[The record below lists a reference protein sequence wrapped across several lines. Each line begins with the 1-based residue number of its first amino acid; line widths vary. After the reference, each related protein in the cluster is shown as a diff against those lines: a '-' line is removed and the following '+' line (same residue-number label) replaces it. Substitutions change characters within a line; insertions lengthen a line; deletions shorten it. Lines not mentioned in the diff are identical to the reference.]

1 MLFLYLFFLH
11 CFQLKL
17 ILMPNWLIWGWHI
30 LLHATVLGESYR
42 KTDRE
47 TETDRAGRRAQG
59 APDAGAFTAQVPS
72 HVCE

>member
-1 MLFLYLFFLH
+1 M
-11 CFQLKL
+11 
-17 ILMPNWLIWGWHI
+17 
-30 LLHATVLGESYR
+30 LHATVLGESYR